1 MATPAPPHL
10 DNIDIPDRPSVSSAF
25 PRAGSRLTRRVLLWG
40 GLSALAL
47 VTVAVIALV
56 LGGGDDREVRSAAE
70 APLIRAEEQPIKV
83 SPESPG
89 GMEVP
94 NRDIMIYGRLQH
106 EKLAGKPPVERLLPE
121 PERPLLP
128 PPPAPS
134 SPAQE
139 SQHTARPD
147 ALTERDSGLTMPAP
161 EGDTIAPATPSP
173 TPVPPSAVGAPSL
186 PSSPPKLRSVVP
198 GTADK
203 ASKPAA
209 GSFQLQLFSARS
221 PEDAKAAWT
230 KLKARNGDL
239 LGALSPVVARANLG
253 ERGTFYRLRAGPVES
268 EARAQAICDALSDRG
283 ASCIIIRRRG

>member
-1 MATPAPPHL
+1 
-10 DNIDIPDRPSVSSAF
+10 
-25 PRAGSRLTRRVLLWG
+25 
-40 GLSALAL
+40 
-47 VTVAVIALV
+47 
-56 LGGGDDREVRSAAE
+56 LGGGDDREVRSAGE

-106 EKLAGKPPVERLLPE
+106 EKLGGKPPVERLLPE
-121 PERPLLP
+121 PERPL

-139 SQHTARPD
+139 SPHAARPD
-147 ALTERDSGLTMPAP
+147 APTERDSGLTMPAP
-161 EGDTIAPATPSP
+161 EGDTIAPAVPSP
-173 TPVPPSAVGAPSL
+173 APVPPSAGGAPSL
-186 PSSPPKLRSVVP
+186 PSSPPGKAATLAQPKLPVVP